1 MARRLISAVLIVVGA
16 LLLAAP
22 LVGLLRP
29 ADLRPR
35 FAEETLPYG
44 SALALLDAAYAQDGA
59 TRQFLEGAV
68 AIYDAATVYEWPREI
83 ARVPVTDN
91 WILWAAAWADPVVK
105 DAGLT
110 DLDDLFTVY
119 ESVSYERA
127 LGRGFGSAA
136 QNALGLIDLL
146 GRRYAIPA
154 YLVELDGHA
163 VAEAMLPTGERSLLD
178 PSLGVFL
185 PFGLGQAGEQA
196 EALQASYAA
205 TGHPGVAAKYAAAGN
220 LRLEQPGTR
229 PFRPKLYLVE
239 RATDVLKWVIPV
251 VMIGI
256 GLLLWPRRS
265 RRPAYRPGTTR
276 R

>member
-1 MARRLISAVLIVVGA
+1 MARRLASTVLVLCGT
-16 LLLAAP
+16 LLLAAT
-22 LVGLLRP
+22 LIGLLRP
-29 ADLRPR
+29 ADFRPR
-35 FAEETLPYG
+35 FAEEILPYA
-44 SALALLDAAYAQDGA
+44 SALALLDAAYARDGA

-68 AIYDAATVYEWPREI
+68 AVYDAATAHEWPREI

-91 WILWAAAWADPVVK
+91 WILWAAAWADPAVR

-110 DLDDLFTVY
+110 DLDDLFTAY
-119 ESVSYERA
+119 QSVSYERA
-127 LGRGFGSAA
+127 LGRGFGGAA

-146 GRRYAIPA
+146 GRRYSIPA

-163 VAEAMLPTGERSLLD
+163 VAEAALPTGERYLLD
-178 PSLGVFL
+178 PSIGVFL

-205 TGHPGVAAKYAAAGN
+205 TGHPGVAAKYAAAGS

-251 VMIGI
+251 VLIVV
-256 GLLLWPRRS
+256 GLLLWRR
-265 RRPAYRPGTTR
+265 RGGVAKLR
-276 R
+276 